1 MPKPI
6 ISGQNFNVVQY
17 MALSCIAYS
26 IYGHAMHIHWV
37 YVPLYSI
44 GASRRGTKI
53 DLFKLTFRSWEYHHW
68 IALAKR
74 MRLPPLG
81 YDLCH
86 GKVVGLRFPSWQPN
100 RSGTPADLP
109 PGWCGAR
116 EKSHVTHPLSHH
128 AEPAVTHLGH
138 HVTHP
143 QSSRWRGCDPPGSS
157 PVMTLP

>member
-1 MPKPI
+1 MILFLKRAA
-6 ISGQNFNVVQY
+6 SSCWAAQNT
-17 MALSCIAYS
+17 SHRKS
-26 IYGHAMHIHWV
+26 IEGVILGRSNKV
-37 YVPLYSI
+37 TINPESP
-44 GASRRGTKI
+44 RGTNF
-53 DLFKLTFRSWEYHHW
+53 FKLTFRSWEYHHW